1 MSMDSTEPT
10 PAGRRRRTRRRVVA
24 GFTAAAL
31 AVGGG
36 SVFAASS
43 AVAAD
48 PSDAA
53 TTTLDFV
60 AINDFHGRIDTN
72 TVNFAGTVEQ
82 LKAKNPDGT
91 VFLSAGDNV
100 SASLFASAVQDDAPT
115 IDVLNA
121 LGLQVSAVG
130 NHEFDKGFSDLTGRI
145 DDRAN
150 WPYLGANVYEHGTT
164 TPALPAYDVIDVDGV
179 KVGVIGAVTQETP
192 TLVSPAGV
200 ATLDFGDP
208 VAAINKT
215 ADELTDGDPSNGEA
229 DVVVATLHE
238 GASEGTPDGA
248 TLDQE
253 VAAGGAF
260 ADIVTKT
267 SPKVAAIFTGH
278 THKEYAWDAPVP
290 GEAGK
295 TRPIIQTGDYGE
307 NVGHV
312 SLTLD
317 ASTHAVESYTVE
329 NVARTTTPAADLIA
343 QYPAVAKV
351 DGIVKDALAYADEVG
366 KTPVGK
372 VSGDITTAY
381 AGGSYVKGKYTQPDP
396 ANPITGRDDRASES
410 TLGNTVANALRD
422 TLADPSRGGA
432 EIGVV
437 NPGGLR
443 AELFKGDDGVIT
455 YAEANSVLP
464 FVNNLWTV
472 TLTGAQFTTLLEQQ
486 WQTDAN
492 GNRPTRPYLNLGLSD
507 NVTYTVDT
515 LDPNA
520 TPGHHV
526 LSVYVDGKPID
537 PKGEYRI
544 GTFSFLTAGGDNFRE
559 FLEGTDAKDS
569 GLIDRDGWID
579 YLGKHQP
586 LAPSYARSHVVVD
599 KAPKAT
605 RAGEVASAKVSSL
618 NLTSLGA
625 PRNTSL
631 TEFLVPSGAAFDA
644 KKPGTSLGTASVT
657 AKGASSVAIT
667 VPTTTKPGSY
677 DLVLLAQPSGT
688 VVRVP
693 LTVKAPL
700 PAVVTK
706 APTAVPF
713 CSGGQVYL
721 STSVVNGEAD
731 HKIDVRLTT
740 AFGDKKFSGVAPFTS
755 VSDVFA
761 TGKTSVDAGS
771 VTIAAY
777 YYDGSGH
784 YQTSTKAYAAKTCK

>member
-1 MSMDSTEPT
+1 MNSSTTT
-10 PAGRRRRTRRRVVA
+10 PPALTPRRRPRPGRRLVSTV
-24 GFTAAAL
+24 TAAAL
-31 AVGGG
+31 VVGGG
-36 SVFAASS
+36 AVLTAA
-43 AVAAD
+43 APALAAGD
-48 PSDAA
+48 A
-53 TTTLDFV
+53 TTTLDLL
-60 AINDFHGRIDTN
+60 AINDFHGRIDAN
-72 TVNFAGTVEQ
+72 TVSFAGTIEQ
-82 LKAKNPDGT
+82 LKAQNPDGT
-91 VFLSAGDNV
+91 LFLSAGDNV

-115 IDVLNA
+115 IDVLNT
-121 LGLQVSAVG
+121 LGLQVSSVG
-130 NHEFDKGFSDLTGRI
+130 NHEFDKGYSDLTGRI

-179 KVGVIGAVTQETP
+179 KVGVIGAVTEETP
-192 TLVSPAGV
+192 TLVSPSGV

-208 VAAINKT
+208 VAALNKT

-229 DVVVATLHE
+229 DVVVATVHE

-278 THKEYAWDAPVP
+278 THKQYAWDAPVP
-290 GEAGK
+290 GKAGV

-317 ASTHAVESYTVE
+317 ASTHAVESYTVQ

-366 KTPVGK
+366 KKPVGK
-372 VSGDITTAY
+372 VTADVTTAY
-381 AGGSYVKGKYTQPDP
+381 TGGTYVKGKYTQPDP

-410 TLGNTVANALRD
+410 ALGNTVANALRD

-443 AELFKGDDGVIT
+443 SELFKDTDGVIT

-486 WQTDAN
+486 WQTDAA
-492 GNRPTRPYLNLGLSD
+492 GNRPSRPYLNLGLSD

-537 PKGEYRI
+537 PKGQYRI
-544 GTFSFLTAGGDNFRE
+544 GTFSFLTSGGDNFRE
-559 FLEGTDAKDS
+559 FLEGTDARDS

-579 YLGKHQP
+579 YLGKNQP
-586 LAPSYARSHVVVD
+586 LAPSFARSHVVVD
-599 KAPKAT
+599 KAPAAT
-605 RAGEVASAKVSSL
+605 LPGDDATVSVSKL
-618 NLTSLGA
+618 DLTSLGA
-625 PRNTSL
+625 PLNTKVTAYL
-631 TEFLVPSGAAFDA
+631 RPSGAAFDPA
-644 KKPGTSLGTASVT
+644 NPGGSAGKATVTAGAATVTVKVPQKTAPGTYDIVLV
-657 AKGASSVAIT
+657 AKE
-667 VPTTTKPGSY
+667 
-677 DLVLLAQPSGT
+677 SGT

-693 LTVKAPL
+693 VTVKRPG
-700 PAVVTK
+700 PDVVTQ
-706 APTAVPF
+706 APTAVAF

-731 HKIDVRLTT
+731 HKTDIRLTT
-740 AFGDKKFSGVAPFTS
+740 AFGDTKFSGVAPFTS
-755 VSDVFA
+755 VSNVFA
-761 TGKTSVDAGS
+761 TGRSSVAKGS

-777 YYDGSGH
+777 YWDGVGH
-784 YQTSTKAYAAKTCK
+784 YATSAKAYGAKTCR

>member
-1 MSMDSTEPT
+1 VSTATT
-10 PAGRRRRTRRRVVA
+10 PAPSPHRRRTRRRAVA

-31 AVGGG
+31 VVGGG
-36 SVFAASS
+36 SVLAANAAS
-43 AVAAD
+43 AAD
-48 PSDAA
+48 DP
-53 TTTLDFV
+53 TTTIDLL
-60 AINDFHGRIDTN
+60 AINDFHGRIDAN

-82 LKAKNPDGT
+82 LKAQNPDGT
-91 VFLSAGDNV
+91 LFLSAGDNV
-100 SASLFASAVQDDAPT
+100 SASLFASAVQADAPT

-121 LGLQVSAVG
+121 LGLQVSSVG
-130 NHEFDKGFSDLTGRI
+130 NHEFDKGYSDLTGRI
-145 DDRAN
+145 DDRAS

-164 TPALPAYDVIDVDGV
+164 TPALPAYDVVDVDGV

-192 TLVSPAGV
+192 TLVSPSGV

-215 ADELTDGDPSNGEA
+215 ADELTDGDASNGEA

-278 THKEYAWDAPVP
+278 THKQYAWDAPVP
-290 GEAGK
+290 GQAGK

-317 ASTHAVESYTVE
+317 AATHAVESYTVA
-329 NVARTTTPAADLIA
+329 NVARTTQPAADLVA
-343 QYPAVAKV
+343 RYPAVAKV
-351 DGIVKDALAYADEVG
+351 DGVVKAALAYADQVG
-366 KTPVGK
+366 KQPVGK
-372 VSGDITTAY
+372 VTADITTAY
-381 AGGSYVKGKYTQPDP
+381 VGGSYVKGKYTQPDP

-443 AELFKGDDGVIT
+443 AELFKGDDDGVIS
-455 YAEANSVLP
+455 YADANSVLP

-492 GNRPTRPYLNLGLSD
+492 GNRPSRPYLNLGLSD

-515 LDPNA
+515 LDPAA

-537 PKGEYRI
+537 PAGEYRI

-569 GLIDRDGWID
+569 GLVDRDGWID

-586 LAPSYARSHVVVD
+586 LAPSFARSHVVVD
-599 KAPKAT
+599 KAPKPT
-605 RAGEVASAKVSSL
+605 RAGEVASGKVSSL
-618 NLTSLGA
+618 NLTSLGS

-631 TEFLVPSGAAFDA
+631 TEYLVPSGATFDP
-644 KKPGTSLGTASVT
+644 KKPGTSLGTAAVT
-657 AKGASSVAIT
+657 AAGVASVAIT
-667 VPTTTKPGSY
+667 VPATTKAGSY

-688 VVRVP
+688 VVRLP
-693 LTVKAPL
+693 LTVRAPL

-706 APTAVPF
+706 APTAVTF

-731 HKIDVRLTT
+731 HKVDVRLTT
-740 AFGDKKFSGVAPFTS
+740 AFGDAKFSGVAPFSS
-755 VSDVFA
+755 VSKVFA
-761 TGKTSVDAGS
+761 TGRTSVDAS
-771 VTIAAY
+771 SLTIAAY
-777 YYDGSGH
+777 YYDGAGH
-784 YQTSTKAYAAKTCK
+784 YQTSTKDYAAKSCK

>member
-1 MSMDSTEPT
+1 M
-10 PAGRRRRTRRRVVA
+10 
-24 GFTAAAL
+24 TAAAL
-31 AVGGG
+31 VAGGG
-36 SVFAASS
+36 AVLTAA
-43 AVAAD
+43 APALAAGD
-48 PSDAA
+48 A
-53 TTTLDFV
+53 TTTLDLL
-60 AINDFHGRIDTN
+60 AINDFHGRIDAN
-72 TVNFAGTVEQ
+72 TVSFAGTVEQ
-82 LKAKNPDGT
+82 LKAQNPDGT
-91 VFLSAGDNV
+91 LFLSAGDNV

-121 LGLQVSAVG
+121 LGLQVSSVG
-130 NHEFDKGFSDLTGRI
+130 NHEFDKGYSDLTGRI

-192 TLVSPAGV
+192 TLVSPSGV

-208 VAAINKT
+208 VAALNKT
-215 ADELTDGDPSNGEA
+215 ADELTDGDPANGEA
-229 DVVVATLHE
+229 DVVVATVHE

-248 TLDQE
+248 TLEQE

-278 THKEYAWDAPVP
+278 THKQYAWDAPVP
-290 GEAGK
+290 GKPGT

-317 ASTHAVESYTVE
+317 ASTHAVESYTVQ
-329 NVARTTTPAADLIA
+329 NVKRTTTPAADLIA

-366 KTPVGK
+366 KQPVGT
-372 VSGDITTAY
+372 VTSDITTAY
-381 AGGSYVKGKYTQPDP
+381 TGGTYVKGKYTQPDP

-410 TLGNTVANALRD
+410 ALGNTVANALRD

-443 AELFKGDDGVIT
+443 SELFKDTDGVIT

-486 WQTDAN
+486 WQTDAD
-492 GNRPTRPYLNLGLSD
+492 GNRPSRPYLNLGLSD

-544 GTFSFLTAGGDNFRE
+544 GTFSFLTSGGDNFRE

-579 YLGKHQP
+579 YLGKNQP
-586 LAPSYARSHVVVD
+586 LAPSFARSHVVVD
-599 KAPKAT
+599 KTPAPTLPGDDAT
-605 RAGEVASAKVSSL
+605 VSVSRL
-618 NLTSLGA
+618 DLTSLGA
-625 PRNTSL
+625 PLNTKVTAYL
-631 TEFLVPSGAAFDA
+631 RASGAAFDPA
-644 KKPGTSLGTASVT
+644 NPGGSAGKASVT
-657 AKGASSVAIT
+657 SGAATVTVKVPKKTTPGTYDVVLVAKE
-667 VPTTTKPGSY
+667 
-677 DLVLLAQPSGT
+677 SGT

-693 LTVKAPL
+693 LTVKRPG
-700 PAVVTK
+700 PDVVTQ
-706 APTAVPF
+706 APTAVAF

-755 VSDVFA
+755 VSNVFA
-761 TGKTSVDAGS
+761 TGQSSVAKGS
-771 VTIAAY
+771 VTVAAY
-777 YYDGSGH
+777 YWDGAGH
-784 YQTSTKAYAAKTCK
+784 YATSTKAYGAKTCK

>member
-1 MSMDSTEPT
+1 MNSSTTT
-10 PAGRRRRTRRRVVA
+10 PPALTPRRRPRPGRRLVSTV
-24 GFTAAAL
+24 TAAAL
-31 AVGGG
+31 VVGGG
-36 SVFAASS
+36 AVLTAA
-43 AVAAD
+43 APALAAGD
-48 PSDAA
+48 A
-53 TTTLDFV
+53 TTTLDLL
-60 AINDFHGRIDTN
+60 AINDFHGRIDAN
-72 TVNFAGTVEQ
+72 TVSFAGTIEQ
-82 LKAKNPDGT
+82 LKAQNPDGT
-91 VFLSAGDNV
+91 LFLSAGDNV

-115 IDVLNA
+115 IDVLNT
-121 LGLQVSAVG
+121 LGLQVSSVG
-130 NHEFDKGFSDLTGRI
+130 NHEFDKGYSDLTGRI

-179 KVGVIGAVTQETP
+179 KVGVIGAVTEETP
-192 TLVSPAGV
+192 TLVSPSGV

-208 VAAINKT
+208 VAALNKT

-229 DVVVATLHE
+229 DVVVATVHE

-278 THKEYAWDAPVP
+278 THKQYAWDAPVP
-290 GEAGK
+290 GKAGV

-317 ASTHAVESYTVE
+317 ASTHAVESYTVQ

-366 KTPVGK
+366 KKPVGK
-372 VSGDITTAY
+372 VTADVTTAY
-381 AGGSYVKGKYTQPDP
+381 TGGTYVKGKYTQPDP

-410 TLGNTVANALRD
+410 ALGNTVANALRD

-443 AELFKGDDGVIT
+443 AELFKDTDGVIT

-486 WQTDAN
+486 WQTDAA
-492 GNRPTRPYLNLGLSD
+492 GNRPSRPYLNLGLSD

-526 LSVYVDGKPID
+526 LSVYVNGKPID

-544 GTFSFLTAGGDNFRE
+544 GTFSFLTSGGDNFRE
-559 FLEGTDAKDS
+559 FLEGTDARDS

-579 YLGKHQP
+579 YLGKNQP
-586 LAPSYARSHVVVD
+586 LAPSFARSHVVVD
-599 KAPKAT
+599 KAPAAT
-605 RAGEVASAKVSSL
+605 LPGDDATVSVSKL
-618 NLTSLGA
+618 DLTSLGA
-625 PRNTSL
+625 PLNTKVTAYL
-631 TEFLVPSGAAFDA
+631 RPSGAAFDRA
-644 KKPGTSLGTASVT
+644 NPGGSAGKATVTAGAATVTVKVPQKTAPGTYDIVLV
-657 AKGASSVAIT
+657 AKE
-667 VPTTTKPGSY
+667 
-677 DLVLLAQPSGT
+677 SGT

-693 LTVKAPL
+693 VTVKRPG
-700 PAVVTK
+700 PDVVTQ
-706 APTAVPF
+706 APTAVAF

-731 HKIDVRLTT
+731 HKTDIRLTT
-740 AFGDKKFSGVAPFTS
+740 AFGDTKFSGVAPFTS
-755 VSDVFA
+755 VSNVFA
-761 TGKTSVDAGS
+761 TGRSSVAKGS

-777 YYDGSGH
+777 YWDGVGH
-784 YQTSTKAYAAKTCK
+784 YATSAKAYGAKTCR

>member
-1 MSMDSTEPT
+1 MNSSTTT
-10 PAGRRRRTRRRVVA
+10 PPALTPRRRPRPGRRRLVSSV
-24 GFTAAAL
+24 TAAAL

-36 SVFAASS
+36 AVLTAA
-43 AVAAD
+43 APALAAGD
-48 PSDAA
+48 A
-53 TTTLDFV
+53 TTTLDLL
-60 AINDFHGRIDTN
+60 AINDFHGRIDAN
-72 TVNFAGTVEQ
+72 TVSFAGTVEQ
-82 LKAKNPDGT
+82 LKAQNPDGT
-91 VFLSAGDNV
+91 LFLSAGDNV

-121 LGLQVSAVG
+121 LGLQVSSVG
-130 NHEFDKGFSDLTGRI
+130 NHEFDKGYSDLTGRI
-145 DDRAN
+145 DDRAD

-164 TPALPAYDVIDVDGV
+164 TPALPAYDVVDVDGV

-192 TLVSPAGV
+192 TLVSPSGV

-208 VAAINKT
+208 VAAIDKT

-229 DVVVATLHE
+229 DVVVATIHE

-248 TLDQE
+248 TLEQE

-278 THKEYAWDAPVP
+278 THKQYAWDAPVP
-290 GEAGK
+290 GHAGT

-317 ASTHAVESYTVE
+317 ASTHAVESYTVQ

-343 QYPAVAKV
+343 RYPAVAKV

-366 KTPVGK
+366 KQPVGT
-372 VSGDITTAY
+372 VTSDITTAY
-381 AGGSYVKGKYTQPDP
+381 TGGTYVKGKYTQPDP

-410 TLGNTVANALRD
+410 ALGNTVANALRD

-443 AELFKGDDGVIT
+443 SELFKDTDGVIT

-486 WQTDAN
+486 WQTDAG
-492 GNRPTRPYLNLGLSD
+492 GNRPSRPYLNLGLSD

-544 GTFSFLTAGGDNFRE
+544 GTFSFLTSGGDNFRE

-579 YLGKHQP
+579 YLGKNQP
-586 LAPSYARSHVVVD
+586 LAPSFARSHVVVD
-599 KAPKAT
+599 EAPTAT
-605 RAGEVASAKVSSL
+605 LPGDDATVSVSKL
-618 NLTSLGA
+618 DLTSLGA
-625 PRNTSL
+625 PLNTKVTAYL
-631 TEFLVPSGAAFDA
+631 RASGAAFDPA
-644 KKPGTSLGTASVT
+644 NPGGSAGKAPVT
-657 AKGASSVAIT
+657 AGAATVTVKVPKKTTPGAYDVVLVA
-667 VPTTTKPGSY
+667 KE
-677 DLVLLAQPSGT
+677 SGT

-693 LTVKAPL
+693 LTVKRPG
-700 PAVVTK
+700 PDVVTQ
-706 APTAVPF
+706 APTAVAF
-713 CSGGQVYL
+713 CSAGQVYL

-755 VSDVFA
+755 VSNVFA
-761 TGKTSVDAGS
+761 TGQSSVAKGS

-777 YYDGSGH
+777 YWDGVGH
-784 YQTSTKAYAAKTCK
+784 YATSAKAYGAKTCK